1 MFESSF
7 TENGSLGHLFPYF
20 VTSEMALNK
29 EGLRAVFDRIDLD
42 GNGVLDHDELCRG
55 FEERGIVFTSDTI
68 TGLMEIADKNGD
80 GVRFHKADPNSPH
93 MRVCKPSAQEKTSSV
108 FQFSSTYSHSNLLSL
123 HEHPRPP

>member
-80 GVRFHKADPNSPH
+80 GVIQYEEFEDMMTNLWKESNIDPATVGSW
-93 MRVCKPSAQEKTSSV
+93 
-108 FQFSSTYSHSNLLSL
+108 
-123 HEHPRPP
+123 